1 MRAARLALVV
11 TSLSLLAPLTVVT
24 STSAGAAG
32 QAPAQVS
39 APAVSGS
46 AAESAVAKAARQANA
61 KKGSNW
67 VPPVGA
73 LLSDPMV
80 PGQNRN
86 ILQRVITAI
95 NNTAKREY
103 IRVVVWNYD
112 DRPVTNALLAAD
124 RRGVHVQIVVA
135 GSVENANWART
146 RKQLN
151 AKKDDKSF
159 ALKCTG
165 GCRSQ
170 TKIMHAKYITF
181 SRIHKAKNISMF
193 GSFNLTTPA
202 GNRQWNDM
210 ITTRNHGLYTALEQT
225 FNEYANDIIVAAP
238 YKVTDLGKYKVTLF
252 PAFNRNP
259 ILEELKKVSC
269 AGTTGGAGNENNRTT
284 IRIAIAGWFDAFGN
298 DIARQVRNL
307 WERGCDI
314 RIITTLAGRGV
325 NRALKAPGGRG
336 PVPIKEVTYDPNQ
349 DGIPERYLHMK
360 NIAISG
366 VFDGDTAANVIITGS
381 PNWSTRGQKSDEI
394 LFRILKANKMVRQYT
409 ANTDRLYFG
418 PWAHDHV
425 RPVPEELLERGA
437 AGTSGGV
444 PNLRTGENVPDWF
457 ELD

>member
-1 MRAARLALVV
+1 MRAARLAIVV
-11 TSLSLLAPLTVVT
+11 ASLSLLAPLTVVT
-24 STSAGAAG
+24 STSAGAVG
-32 QAPAQVS
+32 QVSAQVS
-39 APAVSGS
+39 APAS
-46 AAESAVAKAARQANA
+46 APAAASKQR
-61 KKGSNW
+61 KGNKW
-67 VPPVGA
+67 TPPVGA
-73 LLSDPMV
+73 LLSDPMIK
-80 PGQNRN
+80 GQNRN

-95 NNTAKREY
+95 NNTAKKEY

-135 GSVENANWART
+135 GSVDNANWNRT
-146 RKQLN
+146 RAQLN
-151 AKKDDKSF
+151 RKTTDKSF

-170 TKIMHAKYITF
+170 TKIMHAKYIIF

-210 ITTRNHGLYTALEQT
+210 VTTRNFGLYNALEQT
-225 FNEYANDIIVAAP
+225 FNEYANDVIVPAP
-238 YKVTDLGKYKVTLF
+238 YKVTDLGKYQVTLF

-259 ILEELKKVSC
+259 ILEELKKVAC
-269 AGTTGGAGNENNRTT
+269 VGTTDGAGNKKRRT
-284 IRIAIAGWFDAFGN
+284 IVRIAIAGWFDAYGN

-307 WERGCDI
+307 WERGCDV

-336 PVPIKEVTYDPNQ
+336 PVPIKEVTYDPNR

-366 VFDGDTAANVIITGS
+366 IFDGDKSANVLITGS

-394 LFRILKANKMVRQYT
+394 LFRIKKANKMVRQYI
-409 ANTDRLYFG
+409 ANTNRLYFG

-425 RPVPEELLERGA
+425 RPVPQGILERRADG
-437 AGTSGGV
+437 SSGV

>member
-1 MRAARLALVV
+1 MRAARLAIVV
-11 TSLSLLAPLTVVT
+11 ASLSLLAPLTVVT
-24 STSAGAAG
+24 STSAGAVG
-32 QAPAQVS
+32 QVSAQVS
-39 APAVSGS
+39 APAS
-46 AAESAVAKAARQANA
+46 APAAASKQR
-61 KKGSNW
+61 KGNKW
-67 VPPVGA
+67 TPPVGA
-73 LLSDPMV
+73 LLSDPMIK
-80 PGQNRN
+80 GQNRN

-95 NNTAKREY
+95 NNTAKKEY

-135 GSVENANWART
+135 GSVDNANWNRT
-146 RKQLN
+146 RAQLN
-151 AKKDDKSF
+151 RKTTDKSF

-170 TKIMHAKYITF
+170 TKIMHAKYIIF

-210 ITTRNHGLYTALEQT
+210 VTTRNFGLYNALEQT
-225 FNEYANDIIVAAP
+225 FNEYANDVIVPAP
-238 YKVTDLGKYKVTLF
+238 YKVTDLGKYQVTLF

-259 ILEELKKVSC
+259 ILEELKKVAC
-269 AGTTGGAGNENNRTT
+269 VGTTDGAGNKKRRT
-284 IRIAIAGWFDAFGN
+284 IVRIAIAGWFDAYGN

-307 WERGCDI
+307 WERGCDV

-366 VFDGDTAANVIITGS
+366 IFDGDKSANVLITGS

-394 LFRILKANKMVRQYT
+394 LFRIKKANKMVRQYI
-409 ANTDRLYFG
+409 ANTNRLYFG

-425 RPVPEELLERGA
+425 RPVPQEILERRADG
-437 AGTSGGV
+437 SSGV